1 MPETCPA
8 PAAAATE
15 TKKEKLMS
23 LKLWYSPASPF
34 VRKVMVFAH
43 ETGLAETL
51 VLATGDVWA
60 AESPIPK
67 ENPLGKVP
75 ALVTPDGVFAGS
87 YLCCEYLDAL
97 HAGPRL
103 IPVDLRERWPVLR
116 LHAFADGII
125 EAGVASVVEQL
136 RRPKEFV
143 YQGTLDR
150 QRNKITG
157 TLNTIATLDL
167 PRTANIGSIT
177 LGCALGYLD
186 FRMPQ
191 LNWRD
196 GRAALEQ
203 WYASFSQRKSM
214 QATIPHT

>member
-1 MPETCPA
+1 
-8 PAAAATE
+8 
-15 TKKEKLMS
+15 MS

-43 ETGLAETL
+43 EVGLADSIT
-51 VLATGDVWA
+51 LATGDVWA
-60 AESPIPK
+60 ADSAVAK
-67 ENPLGKVP
+67 DNPLGKVP
-75 ALVTPDGVFAGS
+75 ALVTPEGVFPGS
-87 YLCCEYLDAL
+87 YLCCEYLDSI

-103 IPVDLRERWPVLR
+103 IPGDPRERWPVLQ

-150 QRNKITG
+150 QHAKITG
-157 TLNTIATLDL
+157 TLNRIASIAL
-167 PRTANIGSIT
+167 PRSADIAAIT

-186 FRMPQ
+186 FRLPQ
-191 LNWRD
+191 LGWRN
-196 GRAALEQ
+196 GRAALGE
-203 WYASFSQRKSM
+203 WYASFSERKSM

>member
-1 MPETCPA
+1 
-8 PAAAATE
+8 
-15 TKKEKLMS
+15 MS

-43 ETGLAETL
+43 EVGLADAIA
-51 VLATGDVWA
+51 LAPGDVW
-60 AESPIPK
+60 SPQPAIDR

-87 YLCCEYLDAL
+87 YLCCEYLDSL
-97 HAGPRL
+97 HTGRRL
-103 IPVDLRERWPVLR
+103 IPLAAPERWPVLQ

-125 EAGVASVVEQL
+125 EAAVATVIEQL
-136 RRPKEFV
+136 RRPKELV

-150 QRNKITG
+150 QSAKITR
-157 TLNTIATLDL
+157 TLDKIAPMTLARDPDIAT
-167 PRTANIGSIT
+167 IT

-191 LNWRD
+191 LQWRD
-196 GRAALEQ
+196 GRSALSL
-203 WYASFSQRKSM
+203 WYEVFSARKSM
-214 QATIPHT
+214 QATVPHT